1 MCVYYYVNWVI
12 ILITIDSHHFFLIW
26 EIKSSM
32 GIKEGLYYYMS
43 STIIFNVV
51 DSQVAMQVMWLSS
64 FFGNIGNPKMKPI
77 AIYDDKQGCIS
88 KHPT

>member
-1 MCVYYYVNWVI
+1 
-12 ILITIDSHHFFLIW
+12 
-26 EIKSSM
+26 
-32 GIKEGLYYYMS
+32 MS
-43 STIIFNVV
+43 STIILNVV

-64 FFGNIGNPKMKPI
+64 FFGNICNPKMKPI